1 MRPDRGEGGAI
12 LFTNRRL
19 ILVEKHGVTGKR
31 IEYQRR
37 EAA

>member
-1 MRPDRGEGGAI
+1 VAREAI

-19 ILVEKHGVTGKR
+19 ILVDKQAVTGKR
-31 IEYQRR
+31 IAYQRR

>member
-1 MRPDRGEGGAI
+1 LARDAI
-12 LFTNRRL
+12 LLTNRRL
-19 ILVEKHGVTGKR
+19 ILVEKQGVTGKR